1 MSNPLQ
7 RYHHILNTIAGTVHG
22 LSLADLAQTAGLPRS
37 STHRLATSLK
47 EIGYLSIDDATG
59 NYMLGDALVQLMRS
73 SLLQDS
79 KLSSFTPSLNF
90 IVGKL
95 EETAFFARLS
105 NRSVDL
111 IKAVTPARKDQLYI
125 YPGIGSRPIDKC
137 SSSKAIM
144 AYLEPDDAL
153 LLLDSVEA
161 CEGKME
167 RTELIQQLRQVNE
180 QGFAICDG
188 EIDEGVYSVACPVFS
203 GAAKGLYS
211 IGVVGPSARLK
222 SQRIEHIVNVLQ
234 SVASLAEENLLN
246 DQALSI
252 DKESIK

>member
-1 MSNPLQ
+1 MSNPLH
-7 RYHHILNTIAGTVHG
+7 RYHHILNTIASTVHG
-22 LSLADLAQTAGLPRS
+22 LSLAELAQAAGLPRS

-47 EIGYLSIDDATG
+47 EVGYLSIDEATG
-59 NYMLGDALVQLMRS
+59 NYMLGNALVQLMRS

-79 KLSSFTPSLNF
+79 KLASFTPALNF

-105 NRSVDL
+105 NHSVDL

-125 YPGIGSRPIDKC
+125 YPGIGTRPIDKC

-144 AYLEPDDAL
+144 AYLEPDEAL
-153 LLLDSVEA
+153 LLLDSLQA
-161 CEGKME
+161 CEGRME
-167 RTELIQQLRQVNE
+167 RTELIQQLRQVNQ

-188 EIDEGVYSVACPVFS
+188 DIDEGVYSVACPVFS
-203 GAAKGLYS
+203 GSARGLYS

-222 SQRIEHIVNVLQ
+222 SQSIDEIVSILQ
-234 SVASLAEENLLN
+234 SAASLAEENLLN
-246 DQALSI
+246 D
-252 DKESIK
+252 